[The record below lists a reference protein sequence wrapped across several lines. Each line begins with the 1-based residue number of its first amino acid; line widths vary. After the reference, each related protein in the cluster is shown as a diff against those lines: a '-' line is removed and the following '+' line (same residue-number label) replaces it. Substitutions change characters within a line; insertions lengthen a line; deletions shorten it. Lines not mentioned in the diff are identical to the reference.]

1 MGGSKVTDKFEDS
14 LKSLIQS
21 FVDQGYTEEQATK
34 LVNEMFATFGRKV

>member
-1 MGGSKVTDKFEDS
+1 MKNEYEES
-14 LKSLIQS
+14 LEELISS